1 MTNHMN
7 HMNHANRLDQLNH
20 AIDPTP
26 ANRPDSP
33 ESLELLREIRDEL
46 RDFNKDMD
54 RLNALTEEQVVSTVQ
69 NRKVAAITLMFVI
82 PSTFAAI
89 PGANFE
95 HLNEYG
101 FDNFY
106 ALPVLLGA
114 VVVSALATFA
124 VVKKKGWL

>member
-1 MTNHMN
+1 MTH
-7 HMNHANRLDQLNH
+7 HAFSTETLGSRPVGQSPASFEH
-20 AIDPTP
+20 APE
-26 ANRPDSP
+26 AP

-95 HLNEYG
+95 HLDEYG
-101 FDNFY
+101 FDSFY
-106 ALPVLLGA
+106 ALPALLGA

-124 VVKKKGWL
+124 VVKRKRWL

>member
-1 MTNHMN
+1 MTHDNTFKTY
-7 HMNHANRLDQLNH
+7 ASDASL
-20 AIDPTP
+20 T
-26 ANRPDSP
+26 SP
-33 ESLELLREIRDEL
+33 GHQPETVELLREIRDEL
-46 RDFNKDMD
+46 RDFNADMD
-54 RLNALTEEQVVSTVQ
+54 RLNKLTEDQVISTVQ

-106 ALPVLLGA
+106 ALPVLLA
-114 VVVSALATFA
+114 SVVVAALGTFA

>member
-1 MTNHMN
+1 MTINTDNLNQAMDT
-7 HMNHANRLDQLNH
+7 HADNTEMITVLH
-20 AIDPTP
+20 
-26 ANRPDSP
+26 
-33 ESLELLREIRDEL
+33 EIRDEL

-54 RLNALTEEQVVSTVQ
+54 RLNHLTEGQLKSTVE
-69 NRKVAAITLMFVI
+69 NRKLAALTLMFVI

-106 ALPVLLGA
+106 ALPILVGA
-114 VVVSALATFA
+114 VVVSALGTFA
-124 VVKKKGWL
+124 FIKKKRWI

>member
-1 MTNHMN
+1 MNTNTTHATHTTLAGCEN
-7 HMNHANRLDQLNH
+7 H
-20 AIDPTP
+20 
-26 ANRPDSP
+26 P
-33 ESLELLREIRDEL
+33 ETVELLREIRDEL

-54 RLNALTEEQVVSTVQ
+54 RLNQLTEEQVVSTVQ

-101 FDNFY
+101 FDNFF
-106 ALPVLLGA
+106 ALPVLVGS
-114 VVVSALATFA
+114 VVLSALATFGL
-124 VVKKKGWL
+124 VKKKGWL